1 MLTAPRL
8 IQAFSRM
15 WAYVTISERDAL
27 WVWLRAFA
35 GVNSDGSTRTPC
47 SMYALDCHDHR
58 SGSGEDTFFFLTAYP
73 SSDNTLRAGP
83 AQWVFGFLNM
93 AVHDAQSMLQTVVSS
108 HIGDALTLHYIR
120 FSEEVF
126 GPDGMPVS
134 VRHFAVQLL
143 VTVTVSDGTDWDEVS
158 QLTSW
163 LLGVLYSRLPM
174 LPDVRLVCLT
184 FHHDLLRRTARN
196 FPEVMQ
202 LPTLDGRIFY
212 QWSCTTSDLKVQTAE
227 SARLLVRFS

>member
-73 SSDNTLRAGP
+73 SSDNTLLSAAFNL
-83 AQWVFGFLNM
+83 AQLLYADLNM
-93 AVHDAQSMLQTVVSS
+93 AVDDIRSLLCMVVSS
-108 HIGDALTLHYIR
+108 RIGNALEVEYTGYFDQVVGLMERLSQCATLPCGWALSYHMERTGMTLH
-120 FSEEVF
+120 S
-126 GPDGMPVS
+126 
-134 VRHFAVQLL
+134 
-143 VTVTVSDGTDWDEVS
+143 
-158 QLTSW
+158 
-163 LLGVLYSRLPM
+163 
-174 LPDVRLVCLT
+174 
-184 FHHDLLRRTARN
+184 LRRGSSV
-196 FPEVMQ
+196 FFVQ
-202 LPTLDGRIFY
+202 
-212 QWSCTTSDLKVQTAE
+212 SCPCFLRSVLCISYSIATFCNAPCGCVRTSRSSQPLMAALFIGGHATH
-227 SARLLVRFS
+227 RT